1 MSHHEAVSDLLLRTQ
16 KLLDGCLESRDTGD
30 LAVGAALLASVEAA
44 LSLAEVYEQ
53 LVVDPSTRCERVQEA
68 YMCTR
73 AAAMAARFAVVAADD
88 RRRLNSLDNHDKEA
102 KQ

>member
-1 MSHHEAVSDLLLRTQ
+1 MSQHEAVSDLLLRTQ
-16 KLLDGCLESRDTGD
+16 KLLDGCLDNGDTGD

-88 RRRLNSLDNHDKEA
+88 RRRLNNHDKEA